1 MWGFSSVFA
10 FKQAKEHILFQMIPL
25 KMCFFEIVLILG
37 YNLKIFKGPA
47 LHPKGMKFW
56 NWSPTTIWHNI
67 KCVAFYFSKS
77 LHPTVYGDINDLGE
91 HMWGGEKWSPE
102 VSSLLFTFTIYKKC
116 GSCNWRSRVREK
128 KRQSIKEVEFQD
140 CNLLFVIL

>member
-1 MWGFSSVFA
+1 MNFKIKGVSFFYFPKQVFDIKNSKTNVLGGFSSVFA

-37 YNLKIFKGPA
+37 YNLKIFKGPD

-77 LHPTVYGDINDLGE
+77 LHPTVYGDIDDLGE
-91 HMWGGEKWSPE
+91 HM
-102 VSSLLFTFTIYKKC
+102 
-116 GSCNWRSRVREK
+116 
-128 KRQSIKEVEFQD
+128 
-140 CNLLFVIL
+140 